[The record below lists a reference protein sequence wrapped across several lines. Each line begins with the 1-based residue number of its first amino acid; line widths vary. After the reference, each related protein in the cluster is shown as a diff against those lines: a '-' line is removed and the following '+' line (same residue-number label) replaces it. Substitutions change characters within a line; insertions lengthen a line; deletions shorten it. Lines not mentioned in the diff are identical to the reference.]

1 VQFLEQLD
9 TQSFVK
15 NLLLKIF
22 LENGQKPSLFS
33 FYSLIQ
39 NMWGFWSWPLIK
51 VVDN

>member
-9 TQSFVK
+9 NQNFVK

-22 LENGQKPSLFS
+22 LEIGQKPSQFS

-39 NMWGFWSWPLIK
+39 NLWGFWS
-51 VVDN
+51 